1 MNKKELNKYI
11 KEIESYKNI
20 KNQFKDFTKDELL
33 IFIAQLQD
41 KLKACN
47 SILRKFAEENFY
59 QDVMHKI
66 PCAMLHA
73 DLEQILNLDDITKNL
88 MKKGFYLKNKSLYDT
103 INYVEHKIDDNKQ
116 VEVEAIKRIIDFNN
130 KYTR

>member
-1 MNKKELNKYI
+1 MKNKDIKKYI
-11 KEIESYKNI
+11 KDIESFKSV

-47 SILRKFAEENFY
+47 SLCKKFSQENFA

-73 DLEQILNLDDITKNL
+73 DLEQILDLDDITKNL
-88 MKKGFYLKNKSLYDT
+88 MKKGFYLKNQALYSV
-103 INYVEHKIDDNKQ
+103 INYIEHKIDNNRQ
-116 VEVEAIKRIIDFNN
+116 VEIEAIKQIIDFNN

>member
-11 KEIESYKNI
+11 KNIESYKNI

-88 MKKGFYLKNKSLYDT
+88 MKKGFYLKNHALYSV
-103 INYVEHKIDDNKQ
+103 INYIEHKIDDNKQ
-116 VEVEAIKRIIDFNN
+116 VEIEAIKRIIDFNN